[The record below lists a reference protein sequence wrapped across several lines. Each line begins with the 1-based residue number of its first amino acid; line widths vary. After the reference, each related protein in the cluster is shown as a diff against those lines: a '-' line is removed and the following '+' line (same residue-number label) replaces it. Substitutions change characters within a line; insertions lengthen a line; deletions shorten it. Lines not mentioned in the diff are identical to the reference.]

1 MVVRMNSPS
10 HLSLTR
16 MTFTTE
22 VEGNS
27 TAALVSSV
35 GAFFRSGKERK
46 KVNSPEVKKERR
58 KEGWK
63 KRRKWEASSSGGH
76 RLTKEL
82 GVGSVNTHK
91 SCFGGRRQMKYVVA
105 SVGGPTTPH
114 ISIKYNTCVNARF
127 LTIIYQT
134 SAVLISVIM

>member
-46 KVNSPEVKKERR
+46 KIVPKSRKKEGRKDGRR
-58 KEGWK
+58 EGNGK
-63 KRRKWEASSSGGH
+63 LPLLEGTD
-76 RLTKEL
+76 LTKEL

-105 SVGGPTTPH
+105 SVGGLTTPH

-134 SAVLISVIM
+134 SAVLISVLM